1 MEKKVKP
8 LVLAFDTAQS
18 QAEYFFNR
26 EFQGTD
32 LSLVEKSWGE
42 DSHEMVVMPSESVI
56 IQEFFDNGVGDWDE
70 MIEEFFEEK
79 KEELTEQ
86 EKEEFFE
93 WVEDTSAYDNYR
105 YGDFLA
111 NHYPMWSTVWKCD
124 EFYVNSDY
132 MDTDKLYALGIGVC
146 QDKDENYY
154 LFIAGCGYSFYDSH
168 WIPLFKKLG
177 WIKYEN

>member
-8 LVLAFDTAQS
+8 LVLTFDTAQS
-18 QAEYFFNR
+18 QAGYFFKR

-42 DSHEMVVMPSESVI
+42 DSHEMVVMPSDSVI
-56 IQEFFDNGVGDWDE
+56 IQEFFNNGVGDWDE
-70 MIEEFFEEK
+70 MTEKFFEEK

-93 WVEDTSAYDNYR
+93 WVEGTGAYDNYR

-124 EFYVNSDY
+124 RFYIDSDY
-132 MDTDKLYALGIGVC
+132 MNVDKLHALGIGVC

-154 LFIAGCGYSFYDSH
+154 LFIAGAGYSFYDSH
-168 WIPLFKKLG
+168 WIPLFTELG
-177 WIKYEN
+177 WITYEN